1 MFKIY
6 YIDGC
11 PYCIKALQIFNELNL
26 KINKVL
32 VHPTEKEQINKQNKM
47 NTYPQIFY
55 KNKNIGGCDDLIELK
70 NASNTICKYM
80 KNENLNILSD
90 VCKILCKNK

>member
-6 YIDGC
+6 YIQGC
-11 PYCIKALQIFNELNL
+11 PYCMKALQIFSELNL
-26 KINKVL
+26 KVKKIL
-32 VHPTEKEQINKQNKM
+32 VHSTEKEQTNKQNKM

-55 KNKNIGGCDDLIELK
+55 NNKKIGGCDDLIELK
-70 NASNTICKYM
+70 NASHTICKYM
-80 KNENLNILSD
+80 KNDKLNVLSD

>member
-1 MFKIY
+1 
-6 YIDGC
+6 
-11 PYCIKALQIFNELNL
+11 
-26 KINKVL
+26 
-32 VHPTEKEQINKQNKM
+32 
-47 NTYPQIFY
+47 
-55 KNKNIGGCDDLIELK
+55 NIGGCDDLIELK